1 MKLNPSR
8 SLSGRTLFLAS
19 LNLFALI
26 LLAMAATGVRSP
38 RTMRE
43 FLLRTAEGRV
53 IEVSRQV
60 ALDMTMTSREKLDA
74 LLAEYSANHGA
85 TFALFLN
92 DGRHEAGPDVELPEE
107 LERLFDTG
115 RRVSLGLP
123 PPERQP
129 IPPRTPFLVVDG
141 ETSGYWLG
149 VRIPIRTT
157 SSPATTPGTLIVS
170 SPSFFGSPLL
180 FAPGPWLAWGI
191 AGFAITALC
200 WIPFLR
206 GLTRRIG
213 RMEQAT
219 ARIAEGSFQTELDSR
234 PKDEL
239 GRLAAS
245 IQSMGHRLGAQVAG
259 QKRFLGDTAH
269 ELRSPLG
276 RMQVALAIL
285 DRSPEKGSAYLAG
298 LKEDVTEMT
307 RLTDD
312 LLQLAREELMAQT
325 AVARPTN
332 VAGAVL
338 RACRIESRPG
348 DDVRLDVP
356 SDLEAMIDPEAL
368 FRAVANVLRNA
379 LRYAGEAG
387 PVTVTARDAGDSVT
401 IAVADQGPGVPP
413 AALPR
418 LFEPFYRVDEARDRR
433 TGGVGQGLAIV
444 HSAVEACG
452 GTVSCRNL
460 TPHGLE
466 VQLTLPRPAQ
476 RATPFAAALNPAER
490 A

>member
-53 IEVSRQV
+53 LDVSRQV

-74 LLAEYSANHGA
+74 LLSEYSANHGA

-92 DGRHEAGPDVELPEE
+92 DGRHEAGPDVKLPEE
-107 LERLFDTG
+107 LERFFDTG

-149 VRIPIRTT
+149 VRIPIRTA

-200 WIPFLR
+200 WVPFLR

-219 ARIAEGSFQTELDSR
+219 ARIAEGSFETELDTR

-285 DRSPEKGSAYLAG
+285 DRSPDKGSAYLPG

-312 LLQLAREELMAQT
+312 LLQLAREELMAQH

-332 VAGAVL
+332 VAGAVQ

-356 SDLEAMIDPEAL
+356 SHLEAMIDPEAL

-387 PVTVTARDAGDSVT
+387 PVTVTARDGGDTVT
-401 IAVADQGPGVPP
+401 ITVADQGPGVPP

-466 VQLTLPRPAQ
+466 VQLTLPRPAR